1 MIFLAHLPAFID
13 LFSEDLFSEESSGI
27 PQTFKLPFHL
37 PVSASA
43 NIATASQLFK
53 KTYLA
58 QPRFTVYSLYCKL
71 LLSSKEIAMANTATH
86 VSVSNLVSLPAY
98 MAVREAKRAQ
108 VTLKKTVSWL
118 QPRFVSSA
126 VSRAQVS
133 KQAITRSLCDAFGG
147 SRCSTST
154 KNFVGRNIRVSKYVL
169 SGRCP

>member
-1 MIFLAHLPAFID
+1 MTSSQKTSSQKSLLAYLKP
-13 LFSEDLFSEESSGI
+13 SS
-27 PQTFKLPFHL
+27 F
-37 PVSASA
+37 
-43 NIATASQLFK
+43 
-53 KTYLA
+53 
-58 QPRFTVYSLYCKL
+58 RFTCQYRQVRTLQLHHSFSRRHTWRNPDSLYCKL